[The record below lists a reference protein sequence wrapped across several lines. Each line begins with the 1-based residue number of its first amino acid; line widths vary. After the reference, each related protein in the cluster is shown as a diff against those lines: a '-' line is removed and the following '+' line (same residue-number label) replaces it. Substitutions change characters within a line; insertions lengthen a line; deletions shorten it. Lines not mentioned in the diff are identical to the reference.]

1 MKLLFSHQEIVET
14 SKIMAEQINQKF
26 KGKTPIV
33 VCVLKGSAPFHS
45 ELIKHID
52 LDITVD
58 YMQVSSY
65 SGTQSTGKI
74 TIKKDLD
81 QEIFGKDVIIVEDI
95 VDTGLT
101 LSRLKAELEKRKP
114 ASLTFVSMLDK
125 PSRRKTDFVPD
136 MVGKTIDDLFVIG
149 FGLDLDEQYRNLK
162 DIYIFD
168 QN

>member
-14 SKIMAEQINQKF
+14 SKIMAQKINEQF

-33 VCVLKGSAPFHS
+33 VCVLKGSAHFHS
-45 ELIKHID
+45 ELINHLD

-101 LSRLKAELEKRKP
+101 LSRLKTELEKRNP
-114 ASLTFVSMLDK
+114 VSLTFVSMLDK
-125 PSRRKTDFVPD
+125 PSRRKTNFVPD

-149 FGLDLDEQYRNLK
+149 FGLDLDEKYRQLK
-162 DIYIFD
+162 DIYIYD

>member
-1 MKLLFSHQEIVET
+1 MKLLFNHQEIVET
-14 SKIMAEQINQKF
+14 SKKMAQQINQQF
-26 KGKTPIV
+26 KGKSPIV
-33 VCVLKGSAPFHS
+33 VCVLKGSGPFHA

-65 SGTQSTGKI
+65 SGTQSTGTI

-81 QEIFGKDVIIVEDI
+81 QNITGKDVIVVEDI

-101 LSRLKAELEKRKP
+101 LTRLKAELEKRKP

-149 FGLDLDEQYRNLK
+149 FGLDLDEKYRQLK
-162 DIYIFD
+162 DIYIYD
-168 QN
+168 QD